1 MRKFSQFFLAVVLVL
16 GLLAFFLF
24 MMSSGSFEWQLSQ
37 LLADVKYALNPAAG
51 AALDQRTSP
60 TATTAPL
67 MPSPTPT
74 IALLTPSPTSLPSPS
89 PMPVL
94 APTQI
99 PTPPPS
105 QAVLEGV
112 VHQFQKMNN
121 NGPANLAMAL
131 SFWGWK
137 GDQRKI
143 AASLKPN
150 DLDKNVMPYE
160 LEAYVEQETDLEAV
174 VRVGGDL
181 TTLKALVSAGYP
193 VIVERGFEGV
203 GLDGWMGHYQVI
215 SGYDD
220 AAGSFT
226 VQDSYKGPDYTAPY
240 DQLLNDW
247 RAFNYTYL
255 VIYPVERRQQVLE
268 MLGLQAYDNYN
279 NRYALQLAEQDA
291 AQFTGRDLFLAQFNQ
306 GTNLVSLQDYA
317 RAAEAYDAAFAN
329 YAQIP
334 SANRPWR
341 MLWYQTGPYFA
352 YFFTGRYQEVIDLAT
367 QTLDSMS
374 DPILEESL
382 YWRARALLVLGD
394 EETAV
399 ESLEQCLVAHPGFEP
414 CIEELLKLGFEP
426 PPTRSPGG

>member
-1 MRKFSQFFLAVVLVL
+1 MDQF
-16 GLLAFFLF
+16 
-24 MMSSGSFEWQLSQ
+24 
-37 LLADVKYALNPAAG
+37 
-51 AALDQRTSP
+51 TSP

-67 MPSPTPT
+67 LPSPTPT
-74 IALLTPSPTSLPSPS
+74 IALITPSPTSLPSPT
-89 PMPVL
+89 PMPAL

-105 QAVLEGV
+105 QALLEGV
-112 VHQFQKMNN
+112 VHQFQMMNN

-150 DLDKNVMPYE
+150 NLDKNVMPYE
-160 LEAYVEQETDLEAV
+160 LETYVEQETDLEAV

-181 TTLKALVSAGYP
+181 TILKALVSAGFP

-220 AAGSFT
+220 AASSFT

-255 VIYPVERRQQVLE
+255 VVYPVERRQQVLE

-317 RAAEAYDAAFAN
+317 RAAQAYDAAFAN

-334 SANRPWR
+334 AASRPWR

-382 YWRARALLVLGD
+382 YWRARALLALGD

-414 CIEELLKLGFEP
+414 CVEELLKLGLEP